1 MSTGASRL
9 PRVVLA
15 EDNAVPRYTIT
26 LITENHCELLGEAE
40 DGAAAVELAG
50 KLRPDLVLLDVSM
63 PLMGGFA
70 AARLIRERFPDVHI
84 LVVSNDSSPVYIEE
98 TLRLGAHGYVV
109 KGSALVQLPQAIQDA
124 LNGKFFRPA

>member
-1 MSTGASRL
+1 MNTGASRL

-15 EDNAVPRYTIT
+15 EDNAVLRYTIK
-26 LITENHCELLGEAE
+26 LIIENHCELVGEAE
-40 DGAAAVELAG
+40 DGAAAVELAD

-70 AARLIRERFPDVHI
+70 AARLIRERFPDVRI
-84 LVVSNDSSPVYIEE
+84 IVVSNYSNPVYIEE
-98 TLRLGAHGYVV
+98 TLRIGAHGYVV

>member
-15 EDNAVPRYTIT
+15 EDNAVLRYTIK
-26 LITENHCELLGEAE
+26 LIIENHCELVGEAE

-50 KLRPDLVLLDVSM
+50 KLRPDLVVLDVSM

-70 AARLIRERFPDVHI
+70 AARLIRERFPDVRI
-84 LVVSNDSSPVYIEE
+84 IVVSNYSNPVYIEE
-98 TLRLGAHGYVV
+98 TLRIGAHGYVV

>member
-15 EDNAVPRYTIT
+15 EDNAVLRYTIK
-26 LITENHCELLGEAE
+26 LIIENHCELVGEAE

-50 KLRPDLVLLDVSM
+50 KVLPDLVLLDVSM

-70 AARLIRERFPDVHI
+70 AARLIRERFPDVRI
-84 LVVSNDSSPVYIEE
+84 IVVSNYSNPVYIEE
-98 TLRLGAHGYVV
+98 TLRIGAHGYVV

>member
-1 MSTGASRL
+1 MSTGPSRL

-15 EDNAVPRYTIT
+15 EDNAVLRYTIK
-26 LITENHCELLGEAE
+26 LIIEDHCELVGEAE
-40 DGAAAVELAG
+40 DGAAAVELAD

-63 PLMGGFA
+63 PLLGGFA
-70 AARLIRERFPDVHI
+70 AARLMRERLPDVRI
-84 LVVSNDSSPVYIEE
+84 IVVSNYSNPVYIEE
-98 TLRLGAHGYVV
+98 TLRIGAHGYVV